1 LYQARQR
8 FREANQGRDTLPN
21 QGYQAQQTAEHLKP
35 AFLRTD
41 APNWHAQNANGG
53 RLSRVNAEKGHFFD
67 RAALANGCADLGGGG
82 GCSTQFFTGYKM
94 RASPHLNSLPKK
106 SLQSKK
112 FSCFRRTPNIGVLHS
127 FDALSVKSQNRSK

>member
-82 GCSTQFFTGYKM
+82 GVFHAVFHGLQDACIAASQFFTKKEFAIEKVFM
-94 RASPHLNSLPKK
+94 LP
-106 SLQSKK
+106 
-112 FSCFRRTPNIGVLHS
+112 
-127 FDALSVKSQNRSK
+127 